1 MRIRNLNGDSHRAGP
16 GASTVLLI
24 LLVICLAMLGALSL
38 SVAKND
44 FSVTT
49 RALQAEEAYYLART
63 AASNALSGVDNALL
77 KMRNAGLTGEK
88 WLEGLR
94 EVEGYD
100 PETGLIFLDVPVDEY
115 RSLCVKLRPLAPDMP
130 ARYEIIEDRVQ
141 ITPRNGE

>member
-1 MRIRNLNGDSHRAGP
+1 MFLNFVLTFIRWKTKLKLIVVNTNLDSI
-16 GASTVLLI
+16 SKTKLKNKINKKEI
-24 LLVICLAMLGALSL
+24 L
-38 SVAKND
+38 D
-44 FSVTT
+44 
-49 RALQAEEAYYLART
+49 EEE
-63 AASNALSGVDNALL
+63 L
-77 KMRNAGLTGEK
+77 KKQIQNLEREK

-100 PETGLIFLDVPVDEY
+100 PETGLISFSVPVDEY